1 MIYNKLTNKIND
13 RFNFLKINNKNNK
26 QNINKIYKNII
37 LSDYINYN
45 KNKNLNNKNITFNNF
60 NKRSLSKK
68 IKNLCLTN
76 NINRTNGD
84 KSFDF
89 MDPNL
94 DCTGIDKIKNIP
106 IILKETKNSKRYKNL
121 YDKDKIKKI
130 NSFYYESPLNKFNPI
145 FNRNNVI

>member
-1 MIYNKLTNKIND
+1 MKSNNK
-13 RFNFLKINNKNNK
+13 NKNNK
-26 QNINKIYKNII
+26 QNSNKIYKNII

-45 KNKNLNNKNITFNNF
+45 TNKNFNNKNIIFNNF

-76 NINRTNGD
+76 NINRTNSD

-94 DCTGIDKIKNIP
+94 DCTGIDKVKNIP
-106 IILKETKNSKRYKNL
+106 IILKETKNSKI

-130 NSFYYESPLNKFNPI
+130 NSFNYESSLNKFNL
-145 FNRNNVI
+145 